1 MHRLLIQKLLDS
13 GLSERAAH
21 LTADSVEILI
31 IGCIAWLGRFI
42 CLKVIVR
49 AVRKAA
55 SKTESTWD
63 DRLVERRVFSQL
75 SHLVPA
81 LIIYLLGPQVLI
93 SPELS
98 LWVMRGAELYALA
111 ALLTTANRVLTVG
124 REIYEEEYEIS
135 RRFPI
140 RVYVQVLKIVL
151 SVGAIILGVSIV
163 TGNSPLLLL
172 SGLGA
177 MMAVILLVSKDS
189 LQGLVAGIQLV
200 SNDMVRPGDWVEVPQ
215 HGADGDV
222 IEITLHTVKVQNWD
236 KTIATVPTYA
246 LISEGFKNWRGMEE
260 SDGRRIKRSI
270 FLDVSSVRVLPT
282 RDDRAL
288 QEHRDPARLRRAQG
302 GGARPSTIEPAGINE
317 AVEVNGRRMTN
328 VGVFRNYL
336 AAYLTAH
343 PMVNSSMTL
352 IVRQL
357 QPTPQGLPLEV
368 YAFIA
373 DKRWAEYEAIQSDI
387 FDHIFAALPQFGL
400 RAFQAPSGEDVAKA
414 VEAVA
419 PG

>member
-1 MHRLLIQKLLDS
+1 MDQLLVQKLLDL
-13 GLSERAAH
+13 GLTESAAH
-21 LTADSVEILI
+21 LTADSLEILL
-31 IGCIAWLGRFI
+31 IAVVAWFGHFI

-55 SKTESTWD
+55 TKTESTWD

-81 LIIYLLGPQVLI
+81 LIVYLLGPQVLI
-93 SPELS
+93 SPSLS
-98 LWVMRGAELYALA
+98 LWVMRGAEVYALV
-111 ALLTTANRVLTVG
+111 ALLATALRVLTVG
-124 REIYEEEYEIS
+124 REIYEQEYEIA

-200 SNDMVRPGDWVEVPQ
+200 SNDMVRTGDWVEIPQ
-215 HGADGDV
+215 YGADGDV
-222 IEITLHTVKVQNWD
+222 VEITLHTVKVQNWD
-236 KTIATVPTYA
+236 KTISMVPTYS

-270 FLDVSSVRVLPT
+270 FLDVSSVRFCLPEMIEHYKSIEIL
-282 RDDRAL
+282 RDYVERKEAEL
-288 QEHRDPARLRRAQG
+288 SEHNQAQ
-302 GGARPSTIEPAGINE
+302 GINE

-328 VGVFRNYL
+328 LGVFRNYVV
-336 AAYLTAH
+336 AYLSAH
-343 PMVNSSMTL
+343 PMVNSQMTL

-357 QPTPQGLPLEV
+357 QPTPQGLPLEI
-368 YAFIA
+368 YAFTT
-373 DKRWAEYEAIQSDI
+373 DKRWVQYEAIQSDI

-400 RAFQAPSGEDVAKA
+400 RAFQAPSGKDVVTA

-419 PG
+419 RA